1 MTETFSLK
9 IILLLQI
16 IICGDRRLALS
27 DTVRHQADSIMTAY
41 CGRRVPLEV
50 RDQIRLHHEFRG
62 DTVTLF
68 EDRPGW
74 KNPETWT
81 HQPIAQFRFNS
92 DDGQWTLYCADR
104 NSRWHLY
111 DLVQPTSNL
120 EKLLKAVD
128 EDQTGI
134 FYG

>member
-1 MTETFSLK
+1 MTS
-9 IILLLQI
+9 
-16 IICGDRRLALS
+16 
-27 DTVRHQADSIMTAY
+27 Y
-41 CGRRVPLEV
+41 CERRVPLEV

-74 KNPETWT
+74 KNPELWT
-81 HQPIAQFRFNS
+81 HHPFAQFRFNKE
-92 DDGQWTLYCADR
+92 DGNWTLYCADR

-111 DLVQPTSNL
+111 DIVPPTSNL